1 MLVKRELVVLH
12 GRVQGVF
19 FRQTVLEIAA
29 RHAVAG
35 TVRNRADATLEI
47 DVEGESAAVDAFL
60 TDVLANPPRH
70 ARVDRTM
77 REPRAPSGMRGFRY
91 GRSRGESG

>member
-60 TDVLANPPRH
+60 ADVLANPPRH
-70 ARVDRTM
+70 ARVDRTT
-77 REPRAPSGMRGFRY
+77 REPRTPSGMRGFTS
-91 GRSRGESG
+91 GRSRDEPG